1 MPTEDSPRL
10 TAKHWQ
16 DCTDVYDFLDQIRLR
31 PGMWIPGGSLLHLQS
46 LLTGYRVALGVHGIE
61 EPFAFWPQDDF
72 NRWLQEQR
80 GLAGSLTWAAEI
92 ELSTPVG
99 STPVEEFFR
108 LLDDFRRE
116 NARDLTPDA
125 TTNRRPGNE

>member
-1 MPTEDSPRL
+1 M
-10 TAKHWQ
+10 
-16 DCTDVYDFLDQIRLR
+16 
-31 PGMWIPGGSLLHLQS
+31 QS

-61 EPFAFWPQDDF
+61 EPFAFWPEDDF
-72 NRWLQEQR
+72 NRWLQVRR
-80 GLAGSLTWAAEI
+80 GIAVPFTWAAEV
-92 ELSTPVG
+92 ERSTPVG

-116 NARDLTPDA
+116 DARDLTPDA